1 MVGVANAQTP
11 GSSGRGTAPA
21 ARSAGYNFS
30 IPPQPLA
37 GAISAFS
44 RVTGIDVVGDGGIG
58 RGVGSPG
65 VSGNLTP
72 HQALTR
78 LLAGTGLSYRFT
90 NASTVAIQRPNADG
104 GAGAVP
110 SGAIA
115 LDTIDV
121 QGASNPNALIGN
133 LPPEYAG
140 GQVARGGQLG
150 LLGNRDLMN
159 TPFNQTSYTSK
170 LMQNQQIK
178 YIADV
183 LQNDPSVLVDTG
195 PSGGADNFI
204 IRGFDAGNGDMLFN
218 GMAGIAPTWFNSMM
232 SESIERVEVLKGP
245 SALLNGAGALGS
257 IGGMINLVPKRAGDD
272 PLTQATLDHAS
283 NSQFGGHVDIG
294 RRFGGN
300 KEFGVR
306 FNGVYRDGDTPIDHQ
321 SRESRLATLALDYRG
336 ERLRLSADL
345 GYQYQNLKGVRVWS
359 SVDPG
364 VAVPPPPNTRTN
376 ASPPWGYV
384 APEVFYGVARGEFDL
399 TSNITAFAAV
409 GGNQRKQPSLY
420 VIRSI
425 TDSAG
430 TLGPTT
436 AFEEADAMYTLSTEA
451 GVRGNFETGPI
462 KHQATVAYS
471 KVSIDWRRVDG
482 NSAPVPTSN
491 IYSPVFGPGPAGPRP
506 NASDARPLQDI
517 SLSGITMADTL
528 SIFDD
533 RIQVTGGVRFQEIE
547 ATRFNISTGAV
558 RSNYDEKTATPM
570 VGVVLKPWSNVSLYG
585 NYIEGLQQGP
595 VAPLGAANAGEIF
608 SPYVAKQTEVGL
620 KVDFGRI
627 TTTLSTYQLA
637 KPVGYVDPTTNL
649 FGVYG
654 DQRHRGIELNV
665 FGELTESLRLLGG
678 ANYIESVQLN
688 TGDSATA
695 GKRGVGVP
703 EYRLVAGAEWDTPF
717 VRGLTFTGRFIYN
730 GSQFVDPANTQE
742 ISGWT
747 RVDFGGRYT
756 IEGYGMPIVIRANIQ
771 NVFDT
776 RAWIGGT
783 FGGLTPNDPRTFRLS
798 TTFQF

>member
-1 MVGVANAQTP
+1 VP
-11 GSSGRGTAPA
+11 GSNAPVAAPA
-21 ARSAGYNFS
+21 ASYDFA
-30 IPPQPLA
+30 IPSQPLA

-44 RVTGIDVVGDGGIG
+44 RITGIDVVGDGGIE
-58 RGVGSPG
+58 RGMRSPG
-65 VSGNLTP
+65 VSGNLTT

-90 NASTVAIQRPNADG
+90 NPSTVAIQKPNADG
-104 GAGAVP
+104 SIGAMP
-110 SGAIA
+110 TGAIA

-121 QGASNPNALIGN
+121 QGASNPNSIMTPMPA
-133 LPPEYAG
+133 YAG
-140 GQVARGGQLG
+140 GQVATGGQLG
-150 LLGNRDLMN
+150 LLGNRGVMN

-170 LMQNQQIK
+170 LIQNQQIK

-183 LQNDPSVLVDTG
+183 LQNDPSVVVDTG

-218 GMAGIAPTWFNSMM
+218 GMAGIAPAWFNSMM

-257 IGGMINLVPKRAGDD
+257 VGGMVNLVPKKAGDD
-272 PLTQATLDHAS
+272 PLNQVTLDHAS
-283 NSQFGGHVDIG
+283 NSQFGGHVDVG
-294 RRFGGN
+294 RRFGDN

-306 FNGVYRDGDTPIDHQ
+306 FNGVYRNGDTPIDHQ

-336 ERLRLSADL
+336 DRLRLSADL
-345 GYQYQNLKGVRVWS
+345 GYQYQNLTGVRVWS
-359 SVDPG
+359 LVSPG
-364 VAVPPPPNTRTN
+364 VPVPSPPNTRTN
-376 ASPPWGYV
+376 ASPPWGYA

-399 TSNITAFAAV
+399 TSNVTAFAAV
-409 GGNQRKQPSLY
+409 GGNQRRQPN
-420 VIRSI
+420 IFFGRTI
-425 TDSAG
+425 TDSLG

-436 AFEEADAMYTLSTEA
+436 GFDRSDAMETLSTEA

-462 KHQATVAYS
+462 KHQATIAYS
-471 KVSIDWRRVDG
+471 RLSIDWRRLVG
-482 NSAPVPTSN
+482 NSTPVPISN
-491 IYSPVFGPGPAGPRP
+491 IYNPIFGPSPAGPRTDP
-506 NASDARPLQDI
+506 DDARPLQDI
-517 SLSGITMADTL
+517 SLSGIIMADTL

-547 ATRFNISTGAV
+547 VTAFNNSTGAV
-558 RSNYDEKTATPM
+558 TSNYNEKAATPM
-570 VGVVLKPWSNVSLYG
+570 VVVVLKPWSNVSLYG

-595 VAPLGAANAGEIF
+595 IAPLGAANAGEIF
-608 SPYVAKQTEVGL
+608 APYVTKQTEVGV

-627 TTTLSTYQLA
+627 TTTLATYQIA
-637 KPVGYVDPTTNL
+637 KPVGYVDPSTNL

-678 ANYIESVQLN
+678 ASYIESVQLN
-688 TGDSATA
+688 TANTLTE

-730 GSQFVDPANTQE
+730 ASQFVDPANTQE
-742 ISGWT
+742 IPGWT

-756 IEGYGMPIVIRANIQ
+756 IEGYGMPIIIRANVQ
-771 NVFDT
+771 NIFDT

-783 FGGLTPNDPRTFRLS
+783 FGNLTPNDPRTFRLS

>member
-1 MVGVANAQTP
+1 MRSGAEKRLVTEARAGISNRCAAFLLLSTALTAGVIDVANAQAP
-11 GSSGRGTAPA
+11 APNAPVTAPA
-21 ARSAGYNFS
+21 ARGASYNFS

-72 HQALTR
+72 HQALIR
-78 LLAGTGLSYRFT
+78 LLAGTGLGYRFT

-104 GAGAVP
+104 GTGAMP

-140 GQVARGGQLG
+140 GQVAHGGQLG

-294 RRFGGN
+294 RRFGDN

-321 SRESRLATLALDYRG
+321 SRESRLVTLALDYRG

-364 VAVPPPPNTRTN
+364 VAVPLRQIP
-376 ASPPWGYV
+376 
-384 APEVFYGVARGEFDL
+384 AP
-399 TSNITAFAAV
+399 
-409 GGNQRKQPSLY
+409 
-420 VIRSI
+420 
-425 TDSAG
+425 
-430 TLGPTT
+430 
-436 AFEEADAMYTLSTEA
+436 M
-451 GVRGNFETGPI
+451 
-462 KHQATVAYS
+462 
-471 KVSIDWRRVDG
+471 
-482 NSAPVPTSN
+482 
-491 IYSPVFGPGPAGPRP
+491 
-506 NASDARPLQDI
+506 
-517 SLSGITMADTL
+517 
-528 SIFDD
+528 
-533 RIQVTGGVRFQEIE
+533 
-547 ATRFNISTGAV
+547 
-558 RSNYDEKTATPM
+558 
-570 VGVVLKPWSNVSLYG
+570 
-585 NYIEGLQQGP
+585 
-595 VAPLGAANAGEIF
+595 
-608 SPYVAKQTEVGL
+608 
-620 KVDFGRI
+620 
-627 TTTLSTYQLA
+627 
-637 KPVGYVDPTTNL
+637 
-649 FGVYG
+649 
-654 DQRHRGIELNV
+654 RHRH
-665 FGELTESLRLLGG
+665 
-678 ANYIESVQLN
+678 
-688 TGDSATA
+688 GDM
-695 GKRGVGVP
+695 
-703 EYRLVAGAEWDTPF
+703 L
-717 VRGLTFTGRFIYN
+717 
-730 GSQFVDPANTQE
+730 
-742 ISGWT
+742 
-747 RVDFGGRYT
+747 
-756 IEGYGMPIVIRANIQ
+756 
-771 NVFDT
+771 
-776 RAWIGGT
+776 
-783 FGGLTPNDPRTFRLS
+783 PRKYS
-798 TTFQF
+798 MA